1 MAKLPTLRRLFKN
14 DFKPEYSELVEKLIV
29 SINNGFDNIYDALN
43 NKITLKNN
51 ILCDIK
57 NFTVSVNSLGIP
69 INTIVL
75 TVNFKNNISVINV
88 GKIDNL
94 LNPNSYPSSGVTLS
108 WEQLSPGTLKINHIT
123 GLIEGQSYNLR
134 VVIYGDEN

>member
-29 SINNGFDNIYDALN
+29 SINNGFDNVYDALN

-51 ILCDIK
+51 VLCNIK
-57 NFTVSVNSLGIP
+57 DFTVQVSPTGIP
-69 INTIVL
+69 TSSLILNVD
-75 TVNFKNNISVINV
+75 FKNNINIVTV
-88 GKIDNL
+88 GKINNITNSL
-94 LNPNSYPSSGVTLS
+94 LYPSSGVTIT
-108 WEQLSPGTLKINHIT
+108 WEQLSPGALQIKHIT
-123 GLIEGQSYNLR
+123 GLTEGQSYNIR

>member
-57 NFTVSVNSLGIP
+57 NFTVSVNSSGIP
-69 INTIVL
+69 INSIILNVS
-75 TVNFKNNISVINV
+75 FKNNISIINV
-88 GKIDNL
+88 GKIDNI
-94 LNPNSYPSSGVTLS
+94 LNTTLYPSSGVTIS
-108 WEQLSPGTLKINHIT
+108 WEQLAPGSLRINHIT
-123 GLIEGQSYNLR
+123 GLQEGQNYNIR

>member
-51 ILCDIK
+51 ILC
-57 NFTVSVNSLGIP
+57 TVKDVNVRVLSNGIP
-69 INTIVL
+69 IIPLIINVGF
-75 TVNFKNNISVINV
+75 NNNINVVTV
-88 GKIDNL
+88 GKIDNITT
-94 LNPNSYPSSGVTLS
+94 PTIYPSSGVTIS
-108 WEQLSPGTLKINHIT
+108 WEQTSPGFLRINHVT
-123 GLIEGQSYNLR
+123 GLSEGQSYNIRL
-134 VVIYGDEN
+134 VVYGDEN